1 MKILGTSLLV
11 FTAII
16 MSGCVPSLHRFYSEG
31 DLVFNNCL
39 IGKWTDLEY
48 KDSWHFE
55 RRGPKKYRLT
65 QVNEDGES
73 TLFEAALFTVGGK
86 TYLDLTPIK
95 DLENYGPSLLRTH
108 SLMAISI
115 ETDKLR
121 VSYIDPRWL
130 KGYLA
135 RYPDTL
141 KHTFVDDEL
150 VLTDTTEN
158 LQALLR
164 RSANSPG
171 IFGQTEEIIR
181 QGENK

>member
-1 MKILGTSLLV
+1 MRILGTSLLV
-11 FTAII
+11 FAAIL
-16 MSGCVPSLHRFYSEG
+16 MSGCVPSLHPFYSEG

-39 IGKWTDLEY
+39 IGKWTDLGY

-73 TLFEAALFTVGGK
+73 TLFEAALFTVGGR

-115 ETDKLR
+115 ETNKLR
-121 VSYIDPRWL
+121 ISYIDPRWL

-141 KHTFVDDEL
+141 KHTFVDDDL
-150 VLTDTTEN
+150 VITDTTEN

>member
-1 MKILGTSLLV
+1 MKILGTCLLI
-11 FTAII
+11 FSAIM
-16 MSGCVPSLHRFYSEG
+16 MSGCVPSLHPFYSEG

-39 IGKWTDLEY
+39 IGKWTDLQY

-55 RRGPKKYRLT
+55 RRGEKKYRLT

-73 TLFEAALFTVGGK
+73 TIFEAALFNLGGK
-86 TYLDLTPIK
+86 TFLDITPIK

-121 VSYIDPRWL
+121 ISYIDSNWL

-135 RYPDTL
+135 RYPETL
-141 KHTFVDDEL
+141 KHTFVDNEL
-150 VLTDTTEN
+150 VITDTTEN
-158 LQALLR
+158 LQTLIR

-171 IFGQTEEIIR
+171 IFGETEEIIR

>member
-1 MKILGTSLLV
+1 MKILGTVLLV
-11 FTAII
+11 FSAI
-16 MSGCVPSLHRFYSEG
+16 MMGGCVPSLHPYYSER

-39 IGKWTDLEY
+39 IGKWTDLGY

-55 RRGPKKYRLT
+55 RRGPQKYRLT

-73 TLFEAALFTVGGK
+73 TLFEATLFKLDGRTF
-86 TYLDLTPIK
+86 LDLTPIK
-95 DLENYGPSLLRTH
+95 NPENYGAGLLRTH
-108 SLMAISI
+108 SLMAITI
-115 ETDKLR
+115 ETDRLR
-121 VSYIDPRWL
+121 ISYFDPAWL

-135 RYPDTL
+135 RYPETL

-150 VLTDTTEN
+150 VITDTTEN
-158 LQALLR
+158 LQSLIR